1 MINND
6 QLFSYLEKKIPSFI
20 KTRKS
25 KSGEMLFTCPCV
37 SEGIGPNHPHKYP
50 SGPSASFSPSGKIW
64 CQICGWTGTL
74 YDAIRI
80 VEEDKKNKSDAE
92 ITDYLISSLNLEMYK
107 ELEVYQKYG
116 WTLLPLLKESK
127 YPISGA
133 WENNQSNDKVKWI
146 KWLNNDLN
154 IALRTGEI
162 SKVTVIDADIYKEVP
177 EEYKVL
183 KEEVIKQLE
192 EVKTLS
198 QNSARGG
205 KHFFFTYDKDL
216 RQMQGN
222 IKANR
227 KIDILHIDIR
237 NDGGYL
243 LVEPSKFEQKGYKFV
258 NLGEEIKSMPDLLKK
273 KLLELIEVE
282 EGRNDKSQ
290 ISREAEKVV
299 QGEPLKLKNDNLNG
313 CCNNT
318 FVQLGGALIKKLNP
332 EQTGFVL
339 HLLNKNLLETPMPS
353 ASIES
358 MLNSLEGYQ
367 GKDEA
372 TYEKTIYEYMKL
384 MQSDVTPKDI
394 IENTRLPRPIV
405 DKYLSQF
412 VKDGK
417 AIRLGRGRYQYK
429 EKIEWSDATPE
440 VISEYQY
447 KIPLFNNIALFQ
459 DKDVILLG
467 ARTNDGKTTIALNML
482 KEMINQGVKPYYIY
496 SEAGSRFQKT
506 SQTLGIAGKYFHTY
520 HENPLAIELEYNRFT
535 IIDWLHLEHKE
546 LTDTTLK
553 HLNDELNRKGGIL
566 IIFTQLK
573 TTYDWFAPNLIDH
586 YPTFAAKYIQDNE
599 LKTEGHWDIQ
609 KIKEP
614 KGSFTQYILQC
625 EFNQDNKI
633 FKTKDLT

>member
-6 QLFSYLEKKIPSFI
+6 QLFLYLEKKIPGFI

-25 KSGEMLFTCPCV
+25 KSGELLFTCPN
-37 SEGIGPNHPHKYP
+37 IANHKFKT
-50 SGPSASFSPSGKIW
+50 GPSASFMMNTNKVW
-64 CQICGWTGTL
+64 CQICGWKGSML
-74 YDAIRI
+74 DAIRI
-80 VEEDKKNKSDAE
+80 LEEDKKNKSDAE
-92 ITDYLISSLNLEMYK
+92 ITEYLISSLSLEMYR
-107 ELEVYQKYG
+107 ELEIYKKYG

-127 YPISGA
+127 FPIGGA
-133 WENNQSNDKVKWI
+133 WENNQSNEKIKWI

-177 EEYKVL
+177 EEYKKL

-192 EVKTLS
+192 DVKTLS

-205 KHFFFTYDKDL
+205 KHFFFAYDKDL

-243 LVEPSKFEQKGYKFV
+243 LIEPSIFESKNYKFV
-258 NLGEEIKSMPDLLKK
+258 NLGDEIKPLPEELKK
-273 KLLELIEVE
+273 KLLDLIEVDK
-282 EGRNDKSQ
+282 GRSDNTNLVDN
-290 ISREAEKVV
+290 SRKLVD
-299 QGEPLKLKNDNLNG
+299 GDPLKLKNNNLDG

-318 FVQLGGALIKKLNP
+318 FVQLGGALIKKLSP

-339 HLLNKNLLETPMPS
+339 HLLNKNLLDNPMPS
-353 ASIES
+353 SAVES

-394 IENTRLPRPIV
+394 IENTKLPRPIV

-412 VKDGK
+412 VKEGK
-417 AIRLGRGRYQYK
+417 AVRLGRGRYQYK
-429 EKIEWSDATPE
+429 EKIEWSDSIPE
-440 VISEYQY
+440 LVDEYKY
-447 KIPLFNNIALFQ
+447 KIPFFNNIAIFQ

-467 ARTNDGKTTIALNML
+467 AKTNDGKTTIALNML
-482 KEMINQGVKPYYIY
+482 AEVIKQGIKPYYIY

-506 SQTLGIAGKYFHTY
+506 SAALQIAGKYYHTY
-520 HENPLAIELEYNRFT
+520 HENPLAIELEYNAFS

-546 LTDTTLK
+546 NTDTVLK
-553 HLNDELNRKGGIL
+553 HLNDELQRKGGIL
-566 IIFTQLK
+566 VIFTQLK
-573 TTYDWFAPNLIDH
+573 QTSEFFAPNLIDH
-586 YPTFAAKYIQDNE
+586 YPTFAARYMQDNPD
-599 LKTEGHWDIQ
+599 KTEGHWDIQ

-614 KGSFTQYILQC
+614 RGNFASYILSC
-625 EFNQDNKI
+625 TFDPNTKV
-633 FKTKDLT
+633 FKVKDLI